1 MFAERIFELQRRL
14 MKHSE
19 VVRFFARWF
28 TIHKQINF
36 IGVRQPRL
44 SYAYCIYFF
53 MQLARSI
60 DRRASVEF
68 NKQTSW
74 TKSFTE
80 SIHNFGD
87 AIETV
92 DIEITI
98 LIHSEFWAV
107 RAIQRENQVSVTT
120 AIIGRID
127 VGTYFV
133 D

>member
-1 MFAERIFELQRRL
+1 LL
-14 MKHSE
+14 NNSE
-19 VVRFFARWF
+19 VVRFFARWL

-60 DRRASVEF
+60 DRRARVGQMELYAF
-68 NKQTSW
+68 IK
-74 TKSFTE
+74 
-80 SIHNFGD
+80 SIHNFGH

-127 VGTYFV
+127 VMYFV

>member
-1 MFAERIFELQRRL
+1 
-14 MKHSE
+14 
-19 VVRFFARWF
+19 
-28 TIHKQINF
+28 
-36 IGVRQPRL
+36 
-44 SYAYCIYFF
+44 

-92 DIEITI
+92 DNIE
-98 LIHSEFWAV
+98 LIHSEFWAI